1 MQGGIQNEK
10 KNLQKIFLE
19 ALTEVA
25 LETKGYEVQ
34 MDSEGYIRAYTND
47 IETPDLL
54 IYSVGRCLSN
64 KKKRNDYDFRK

>member
-1 MQGGIQNEK
+1 MRK
-10 KNLQKIFLE
+10 KLQKIFFE

-25 LETKGYEVQ
+25 IRKSKGYEVQ

-64 KKKRNDYDFRK
+64 KKKKKRL

>member
-1 MQGGIQNEK
+1 MRK
-10 KNLQKIFLE
+10 KITKNFFE
-19 ALTEVA
+19 ALTAVA

-47 IETPDLL
+47 IEIPDLL

-64 KKKRNDYDFRK
+64 KKEVSA